1 MNEPIFPSI
10 DELPT
15 QSGVYDYR
23 GRIWAFYMDADGL
36 RGHSFAQ
43 EDQLYYGRGK
53 FWRRYHDGQQWTPWV
68 ERAIACYPH
77 ADWCIGGDK
86 GPCNCRTPA
95 PARQQ
100 EPFERATVLKDAN
113 VSYSAGS
120 KPLALARLANFELA
134 CKEWSDK
141 TEWVQDEINAGTI
154 NVKALGRHRAD
165 VMTDLIRELR
175 TEVEQFKAQLV
186 EVKLISAVAQAYGP
200 SIYKCAHCGY
210 PVASGYCCTSCNSA
224 TPRGDK

>member
-43 EDQLYYGRGK
+43 EDQLYYGRGR

-68 ERAIACYPH
+68 
-77 ADWCIGGDK
+77 
-86 GPCNCRTPA
+86 
-95 PARQQ
+95 
-100 EPFERATVLKDAN
+100 ERATVLKDAN

-134 CKEWSDK
+134 YKEWSDK

-154 NVKALGRHRAD
+154 SAKALGKHRAD

-175 TEVEQFKAQLV
+175 TEVEQLKAENEALRLNKGEKQ
-186 EVKLISAVAQAYGP
+186 
-200 SIYKCAHCGY
+200 
-210 PVASGYCCTSCNSA
+210 
-224 TPRGDK
+224 